1 MGARF
6 VFEKDEMPK
15 STPVQRALLRMRW
28 HFIDNETEYA
38 NLGRRQLI
46 VTSLL
51 PRQNEEWSGSTS
63 IYAESE
69 AGILPMGLWKQ
80 RSYDLRCG
88 INTD

>member
-1 MGARF
+1 
-6 VFEKDEMPK
+6 
-15 STPVQRALLRMRW
+15 MRW

-69 AGILPMGLWKQ
+69 AGILPMGLLEAAQ
-80 RSYDLRCG
+80 LRLAVW
-88 INTD
+88 NKY